1 LVNLLLTQALGI
13 GTPPGPRTAYLALLL
28 KVVGELLLGGRLW
41 LVLLVFVIGEFQDGV
56 GGGNVF
62 MVWSTTV
69 VIARI

>member
-1 LVNLLLTQALGI
+1 LVNLLLTHALGI
-13 GTPPGPRTAYLALLL
+13 GTPPGPRTSYLALFLE
-28 KVVGELLLGGRLW
+28 VVGELLLGGRLW

-62 MVWSTTV
+62 IVWSTTV